1 MNNQAAIDR
10 FWRAYLATLP
20 PGDEPPPQPEA
31 WSFGDNPALA
41 DELAGLVLAGIKT
54 ATCSALWAYEAEG
67 ESLPQPGQPGVILGG
82 AGQPLAVV
90 ETVEVQI
97 KPFDQV
103 DAAFA
108 YDEGEDD
115 RSLASWRTE
124 HQRYFT
130 RTLPAIGRQFD
141 EAMLLICERFR
152 VLYQWP
158 GAADSLRRQP

>member
-1 MNNQAAIDR
+1 MNDPSALEH
-10 FWRAYLATLP
+10 FWRAYVATLP
-20 PGDEPPPQPEA
+20 PGQTPPQPEP

-41 DELAGLVLAGIKT
+41 DQLAALALAGVKT

-67 ESLPQPGQPGVILGG
+67 EPLPQPGQLGIILGG

-90 ETVEVQI
+90 ETVEVHV

-115 RSLASWRTE
+115 RSLASWRRE
-124 HQRYFT
+124 HQRYFS

-141 EAMLLICERFR
+141 EAMPLVCERFR
-152 VLYQWP
+152 IIYSTTHPIYQP
-158 GAADSLRRQP
+158 ALP